1 MTQLRDQ
8 QVSDDMATGTTKTHP
23 EHIQNTP
30 NPHPTHTQNTQYVPL
45 LCHTCPSLRW
55 PLRFASPAPTLHPA
69 QIGLP
74 AFMCSCLEHTLL
86 VPVSNRPPLGIFT
99 LPFPIL
105 GGLVT
110 ATDHYG
116 MYIGK
121 SAVTAVRH
129 LVSCIQCQVQKT
141 SVYNWI
147 HLCIQYKYITSNG
160 ARWGKHTCKFQ
171 IKFLEYFQKKKTK
184 KKPLWCPN
192 SNSAGIGIPIP
203 NYSPQVGAKTVLQR
217 YDTKLAGVIS
227 KSAKT

>member
-1 MTQLRDQ
+1 
-8 QVSDDMATGTTKTHP
+8 
-23 EHIQNTP
+23 
-30 NPHPTHTQNTQYVPL
+30 
-45 LCHTCPSLRW
+45 
-55 PLRFASPAPTLHPA
+55 
-69 QIGLP
+69 
-74 AFMCSCLEHTLL
+74 MCSCLGHTLL

-171 IKFLEYFQKKKTK
+171 IKFLEYFQKKKK
-184 KKPLWCPN
+184 KKNPFDVRTQILQESGSQSLIIVHRLAQRLYFSDMTPN
-192 SNSAGIGIPIP
+192 
-203 NYSPQVGAKTVLQR
+203 
-217 YDTKLAGVIS
+217 
-227 KSAKT
+227 